1 MARTTN
7 RLTDRR
13 VRTRGVGLHPDGRG
27 LLLQVTQGADGTLRR
42 SWLFRFAANG
52 HERRMGL
59 GSLDDVSLA
68 EARRRR
74 DEAARLREHGVD
86 PIEHRLA
93 EKAKANI
100 AAAKAMT
107 FDECAT
113 AYIASHRAGWR
124 NAKHAAQWTSTLDT
138 YASPIFGKVPVQA
151 IDVALVMRVLEP
163 LWSVKPET
171 ASRVRGRIESILD
184 WAKVRGHRD
193 GENPARWRGHLD
205 HLLPARSKVRKVK
218 HHAALPYGNMPVFM
232 VALREREAVAARA
245 LEFAILTAAR
255 TGEGLGAK
263 WSEIGLAAAVWTV
276 PALRMKAG
284 AEHRV
289 PLSAPALAVL
299 RTMEKSRDGDFVF
312 PGDRHATLSNMSMLM
327 LLRRMGHADLT
338 AHGFRS
344 TFRDWAA
351 ECTPFPNEVA
361 EMALAHAIDDKT
373 EAAYRRGALFE
384 KRRRLM
390 DAWAEY
396 VAATPVKQSK
406 KVVALRRSK

>member
-1 MARTTN
+1 
-7 RLTDRR
+7 LS
-13 VRTRGVGLHPDGRG
+13 RG
-27 LLLQVTQGADGTLRR
+27 T
-42 SWLFRFAANG
+42 
-52 HERRMGL
+52 
-59 GSLDDVSLA
+59 
-68 EARRRR
+68 
-74 DEAARLREHGVD
+74 
-86 PIEHRLA
+86 
-93 EKAKANI
+93 KANI
-100 AAAKAMT
+100 AAAKAVT

-124 NAKHAAQWTSTLDT
+124 NAKHAAQWTSTLET
-138 YASPIFGKVPVQA
+138 YASPVFGKVPVQA
-151 IDVALVMRVLEP
+151 VDVALVMRVLEP

-205 HLLPARSKVRKVK
+205 HLLPARSKVRKIK
-218 HHAALPYGNMPVFM
+218 HHAALPYGDVPVFM
-232 VALREREAVAARA
+232 VALRGREAVAARA

-255 TGEGLGAK
+255 TGEVLGTK
-263 WSEIGLAAAVWTV
+263 WSEIDLTAAVWTV

-299 RTMEKSRDGDFVF
+299 RAMEKLRDGDFVF

-351 ECTPFPNEVA
+351 ECTSFANEVA

-384 KRRRLM
+384 RRRRLM
-390 DAWAEY
+390 QAWADFCTGVHERGN
-396 VAATPVKQSK
+396 
-406 KVVALRRSK
+406 VVVLLGSQ